1 MRVFIFLLIFVQRGY
16 AQDSLK
22 RLEEELKYLQDREAF
37 LYLPK
42 KDLLIEKAD
51 EVKTTS
57 SAILKPYPEEAKD
70 DLLKELEQDSGFR
83 EVPINS
89 PEIN

>member
-1 MRVFIFLLIFVQRGY
+1 MRLFILSLIISILGY

-22 RLEEELKYLQDREAF
+22 RLEDELKYLEDREVF

-42 KDLLIEKAD
+42 KDILLEKSD

-57 SAILKPYPEEAKD
+57 SAILKITSEESKN
-70 DLLKELEQDSGFR
+70 DLLREMEEDLGFSEL
-83 EVPINS
+83 PINA